1 MCSLINLG
9 RIVVASNTAGQT
21 VTADD
26 IGITGAMAVLL
37 KDTIK
42 PNLMQVSGV

>member
-1 MCSLINLG
+1 MTPSG
-9 RIVVASNTAGQT
+9 RIVVASSKTGAT

-26 IGITGAMAVLL
+26 IGVTGGLTILL

-42 PNLMQVSGV
+42 PNLMQV